1 MKTLYPM
8 PTAITVLPTFNKHAR
23 IFLATLLLL
32 VLFLNTKAQVIPEV
46 VFRNPV
52 LINGTAGQNGA
63 QYRFANAA
71 PELDVILEIKN
82 RSASN
87 VVIRNIDLTGFGWD
101 KALQPEL
108 GIEGSVAGNQMWWVE
123 FEATFVRTGTNTK
136 RKADHFNV
144 TALDVDGDNVSIREF
159 VQMDKAES
167 VTFSN
172 ITNLSVHSPVGG
184 SECDICH
191 QESSLQLC
199 SACNGTGV
207 NAQLQQCS
215 SCNGTGSRYNTC
227 GHAWDGESN
236 QNVQGPVTNF
246 LNIDTAATSV
256 MATYLFQDKDVI
268 KFKLGGTSGASS
280 STAGVRMNSL
290 WFRTFNLT
298 APVSTMPV
306 NLTNFT
312 AKLDKKNVLLSW
324 TTSEEKNFNHFM
336 LERSIDGKEFK
347 QTAMIFADD
356 NGQLQ
361 KEYGYKDA
369 LNNITE
375 GIVYYRLKMVDIDGK
390 FKYSSTRVIRL
401 GEQTEQ
407 STVFTYPNPTRND
420 LRITIPTSWQD
431 QKVTF
436 ELYNVNGQTVK
447 RIVNNK
453 AGQTEN
459 LNVADIA
466 DGVYIVKVTKG
477 DETAVQRIVKTK

>member
-1 MKTLYPM
+1 MKTLYPL
-8 PTAITVLPTFNKHAR
+8 PTAITVLPSFNKQAR
-23 IFLATLLLL
+23 IFLATLLML
-32 VLFLNTKAQVIPEV
+32 VFFLNAKAQVIPEV
-46 VFRNPV
+46 VFTNPV
-52 LINGTAGQNGA
+52 LINGTALQNGA

-71 PELDVILEIKN
+71 PGLDVIVEIKN

-87 VVIRNIDLTGFGWD
+87 VIVRNIDLTGFGWD
-101 KALQPEL
+101 KAFQPEL
-108 GIEGSVAGNQMWWVE
+108 GIPGTAAANQMWWVE
-123 FEATFVRTGTNTK
+123 FEARFVKSGTTNK
-136 RKADHFNV
+136 RKADFNV
-144 TALDVDGDNVSIREF
+144 TALDLDGDNVSAREF

-167 VTFSN
+167 VSFSN
-172 ITNLSVHSPVGG
+172 ITHLVSASPIGG
-184 SECDICH
+184 SECDVCH
-191 QESSLQLC
+191 QESSLQTC

-207 NAQLQQCS
+207 NGPAAVCS
-215 SCNGTGSRYNTC
+215 ACNGTGSRYASC

-236 QNVQGPVTNF
+236 QMVQGPVTNF

-256 MATYLFQDKDVI
+256 MATYVYDDKDAF
-268 KFKLGGTSGASS
+268 KFVLGGRTGATST
-280 STAGVRMNSL
+280 TAAVRMNSL
-290 WFRTFNLT
+290 WFRSFNL
-298 APVSTMPV
+298 AAAGSMPV
-306 NLTNFT
+306 NLMNFT
-312 AKLDKKNVLLSW
+312 AKLDKKNVVLSW
-324 TTSEEKNFNHFM
+324 ATSDEKNFNHFM

-369 LNNITE
+369 LNNITK
-375 GIVYYRLKMVDIDGK
+375 GIVYYRLKMVDVDGK

-401 GEQTEQ
+401 SEQNEQ

-459 LNVADIA
+459 LNVADIT
-466 DGVYIVKVTKG
+466 DGVYIVKVTMG
-477 DETAVQRIVKTK
+477 SETAVQRIVKTK